1 MARSILNI
9 QQELIAEVQAN
20 AILAPL
26 LTSTSKTSI
35 WRLFTYVVAVSIF
48 ALENLF
54 DLFTA
59 DVNEIIAAKNPHT
72 LRWYAEKSKAF
83 QYGYNL
89 PADTDLYDNT
99 GIAESVIDTSKI
111 IAHAAVVEQE
121 RGLRI
126 KVAKSSGANLEAL
139 ETTELNAFKDYLAK
153 VKDAGVKL
161 NITSTAADKLKLSYR
176 IKYNALVLNA
186 SGGRIDGTVAT
197 PVKDAIKQHLK
208 NLPFNGIFS
217 VTGLV
222 DDIQKVEGVQDVK
235 IDVVQTKYGALPFSS
250 VDIDYIPDSGYL
262 IIEDADLTETYIP
275 Y

>member
-1 MARSILNI
+1 MARSILTI

-35 WRLFTYVVAVSIF
+35 WRLFTYVVAVSLF

-54 DLFTA
+54 DLFST

-99 GIAESVIDTSKI
+99 GIADSIIEDSKI

-126 KVAKSSGANLEAL
+126 KVAKN
-139 ETTELNAFKDYLAK
+139 N
-153 VKDAGVKL
+153 
-161 NITSTAADKLKLSYR
+161 
-176 IKYNALVLNA
+176 
-186 SGGRIDGTVAT
+186 GGR
-197 PVKDAIKQHLK
+197 
-208 NLPFNGIFS
+208 
-217 VTGLV
+217 
-222 DDIQKVEGVQDVK
+222 
-235 IDVVQTKYGALPFSS
+235 FSS
-250 VDIDYIPDSGYL
+250 FRNCRAQCL
-262 IIEDADLTETYIP
+262 
-275 Y
+275 